1 MTTPNAAA
9 ATDPFEQELGADE
22 QKLIGFEQ
30 ELFSPQARA
39 AEAGLPQGPE
49 QQSFAFEQELKRV
62 EERSRGLEREL
73 RGPERRTIGFESEA
87 SASERERTRLGREPR
102 APSLP
107 EPRSLFVQDEVPR
120 GRWRRFIGAAAIA
133 LVAAVAA
140 GAYLYHRDGTLPW
153 VAALVSPPAAPQ
165 APASSGPRVVGE
177 VGATP
182 AAAAPAPETAPA
194 PKALD
199 APAERRVTDDAGEP
213 PAATPVPAAA
223 PGPSC
228 PPAVAAM
235 ALCDWLAR
243 ANQQ

>member
-1 MTTPNAAA
+1 MTTPNAAT

-39 AEAGLPQGPE
+39 AEAGLPQGPA
-49 QQSFAFEQELKRV
+49 QQPLAFEQELKRV
-62 EERSRGLEREL
+62 EERSRSLEREL
-73 RGPERRTIGFESEA
+73 RGPERQTIGFGPEA
-87 SASERERTRLGREPR
+87 SASERERPNAGRESR
-102 APSLP
+102 ARSLP
-107 EPRSLFVQDEVPR
+107 EPRSLFVQDEAPR
-120 GRWRRFIGAAAIA
+120 GRWRTFLGAASIA
-133 LVAAVAA
+133 LVAAVAT

-165 APASSGPRVVGE
+165 AAATAGPRVAGE

-182 AAAAPAPETAPA
+182 AVAAPAPETAPA

-213 PAATPVPAAA
+213 PATTPVPAA
-223 PGPSC
+223 PPEPSC

-243 ANQQ
+243 ANQ